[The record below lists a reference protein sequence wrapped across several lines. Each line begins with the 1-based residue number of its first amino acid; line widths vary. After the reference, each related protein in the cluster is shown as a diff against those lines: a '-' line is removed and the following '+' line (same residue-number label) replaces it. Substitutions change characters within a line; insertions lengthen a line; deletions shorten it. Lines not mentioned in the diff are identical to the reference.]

1 MKENPLARLPKL
13 PEFGRN
19 KAFYYSALLHAA
31 LILFFVVGIDWQTAT
46 PIQPAGTPQVMNA
59 TAVDSSKIGQKLKKL
74 KAPEPEKIETVKK
87 EEEETLQRVQKEE
100 EKLRE
105 LRKQEEVAREQEL
118 EQKREETKQV
128 EQQKKAEEQKKLEA
142 KKRADA
148 DKKKKAE
155 AEKKA
160 QAEAEKKKKA
170 EAEKKAKAE
179 AEKKK
184 KAEAEKKAKAEA
196 EKKAK
201 AEAEK
206 KRKAAELAAALAA
219 EEAEAAAAAQ
229 GVADGN
235 EIQRYLG
242 RIQAAVSGR
251 FVYPAGLPP
260 GLKCTLFVRLIPG
273 GEVVEARV
281 VQSSGN
287 AVFDRQ
293 AENAVRGA
301 APLPVPPEA
310 RLFNQMREFSFV
322 FEP

>member
-13 PEFGRN
+13 PEFGSNRP
-19 KAFYYSALLHAA
+19 FYYSALLHAV
-31 LILFFVVGIDWQTAT
+31 LILFFVVGIDWQSSK
-46 PIQPAGTPQVMNA
+46 PIQPAGTPQVMTA
-59 TAVDSSKIGQKLKKL
+59 TAVDASKAAPSLEKL
-74 KAPEPEKIETVKK
+74 KAPEPEKIETVKPP
-87 EEEETLQRVQKEE
+87 EEDALEKVEREEQKM
-100 EKLRE
+100 RE
-105 LRKQEEVAREQEL
+105 LREQQEQ
-118 EQKREETKQV
+118 QKREESERKQV
-128 EQQKKAEEQKKLEA
+128 EEKRKVEAQKKLET
-142 KKRADA
+142 
-148 DKKKKAE
+148 
-155 AEKKA
+155 
-160 QAEAEKKKKA
+160 EKKKKA

-201 AEAEK
+201 AEAA
-206 KRKAAELAAALAA
+206 KALADELAA

-242 RIQAAVSGR
+242 RIQAAVSGG

-293 AENAVRGA
+293 AENAVRRA

-310 RLFNQMREFSFV
+310 RLFNQMREFTFV

>member
-1 MKENPLARLPKL
+1 MSACSPIRPVTVEPGRVPLKENPLARLPKL
-13 PEFGRN
+13 PEFGSNRP
-19 KAFYYSALLHAA
+19 FYYSALLHAA
-31 LILFFVVGIDWQTAT
+31 LILFFVVGIDWQSST
-46 PIQPAGTPQVMNA
+46 PIQPAGTPQVMTA
-59 TAVDSSKIGQKLKKL
+59 TAVDASKTAPAPEKL
-74 KAPEPEKIETVKK
+74 KAPEPEKIETAKPP
-87 EEEETLQRVQKEE
+87 EEDALEKVEREEQNM
-100 EKLRE
+100 RE
-105 LRKQEEVAREQEL
+105 LREQQEQ
-118 EQKREETKQV
+118 QKREETERKQV
-128 EQQKKAEEQKKLEA
+128 EEKRKVEAQKKLEIE
-142 KKRADA
+142 
-148 DKKKKAE
+148 KKKKAE
-155 AEKKA
+155 AEKKKKEEA
-160 QAEAEKKKKA
+160 EKKARAEAEKKKKA

-184 KAEAEKKAKAEA
+184 AEAEKKA
-196 EKKAK
+196 
-201 AEAEK
+201 
-206 KRKAAELAAALAA
+206 KAAELAAALAA

-242 RIQAAVSGR
+242 RIQAAVSAG

-281 VQSSGN
+281 IQSSGN

-293 AENAVRGA
+293 AENAVRRA

-310 RLFNQMREFSFV
+310 RLFNQMREFTFV

>member
-142 KKRADA
+142 KKQADA

-160 QAEAEKKKKA
+160 KADAEKKK
-170 EAEKKAKAE
+170 
-179 AEKKK
+179 
-184 KAEAEKKAKAEA
+184 KAEA

-310 RLFNQMREFSFV
+310 RLFNQIRELSFE

>member
-31 LILFFVVGIDWQTAT
+31 LILFFVVGIDWQTAA
-46 PIQPAGTPQVMNA
+46 PIQPAGSPQVMNA
-59 TAVDSSKIGQKLKKL
+59 TAVDSSKIGQEVKKL
-74 KAPEPEKIETVKK
+74 KAPEPEKIEPVKK
-87 EEEETLQRVQKEE
+87 EEPEILERVQKEE
-100 EKLRE
+100 ENLRE
-105 LRKQEEVAREQEL
+105 LREQE
-118 EQKREETKQV
+118 QQKKREAAEQV
-128 EQQKKAEEQKKLEA
+128 EQQKKAEEQKKVEEQKKLEA
-142 KKRADA
+142 KQRADA
-148 DKKKKAE
+148 EKKKQAE

-160 QAEAEKKKKA
+160 KAEAEKKKKE

-196 EKKAK
+196 EKKRK
-201 AEAEK
+201 AE
-206 KRKAAELAAALAA
+206 ELAAALAA

-242 RIQAAVSGR
+242 RIQAAVSGG

-293 AENAVRGA
+293 AENAVRRA

-310 RLFNQMREFSFV
+310 RLFNQMREFTFV

>member
-46 PIQPAGTPQVMNA
+46 PLQPAGSPQVMNA
-59 TAVDSSKIGQKLKKL
+59 TAVDSSKLGQEVKKL
-74 KAPEPEKIETVKK
+74 KAPEPEKIEPVKK

-118 EQKREETKQV
+118 AQKREETKQI
-128 EQQKKAEEQKKLEA
+128 EQQKKAEEQKKVEAQKKLEA
-142 KKRADA
+142 
-148 DKKKKAE
+148 KKKAE

-196 EKKAK
+196 EKKAQ

-219 EEAEAAAAAQ
+219 EEAEAAAEAQ
-229 GVADGN
+229 GVADAT
-235 EIQRYLG
+235 ELQRWGG
-242 RIQAAVSGR
+242 RIKAAVTGA

-260 GLKCTLFVRLIPG
+260 GLKCVLQIRIIPG
-273 GEVVEARV
+273 GEVVDAQV

-293 AENAVRGA
+293 AENAVRRA
-301 APLPVPPEA
+301 SPLPVPSEA
-310 RLFNQMREFSFV
+310 RLFNQMREIKFE

>member
-1 MKENPLARLPKL
+1 M
-13 PEFGRN
+13 
-19 KAFYYSALLHAA
+19 
-31 LILFFVVGIDWQTAT
+31 
-46 PIQPAGTPQVMNA
+46 
-59 TAVDSSKIGQKLKKL
+59 
-74 KAPEPEKIETVKK
+74 
-87 EEEETLQRVQKEE
+87 
-100 EKLRE
+100 RE
-105 LRKQEEVAREQEL
+105 LREQQEQ
-118 EQKREETKQV
+118 QKREESERKQV
-128 EQQKKAEEQKKLEA
+128 EEKRKVEAQKKLET
-142 KKRADA
+142 
-148 DKKKKAE
+148 
-155 AEKKA
+155 
-160 QAEAEKKKKA
+160 EKKKKA

-201 AEAEK
+201 AEAA
-206 KRKAAELAAALAA
+206 KALADELAA

-242 RIQAAVSGR
+242 RIKAAVSGG